1 MSETWK
7 VETWREEEQE
17 DSCSSC
23 SSYLPLESSNDT
35 EIITVPAEHVPGVP
49 SDIERTFLMERLL
62 ESYRQAMDSIRRAQ
76 EDGGAPGSVPQDTD
90 TDTVPQ
96 DTDTDTVPQDTD
108 TDQAQDTD
116 TTQTQDI
123 HDTQAIY

>member
-1 MSETWK
+1 MPETWK

-35 EIITVPAEHVPGVP
+35 EIITVPAEHVPA
-49 SDIERTFLMERLL
+49 T
-62 ESYRQAMDSIRRAQ
+62 A
-76 EDGGAPGSVPQDTD
+76 

-96 DTDTDTVPQDTD
+96 DTDTDK
-108 TDQAQDTD
+108 AQDTD
-116 TTQTQDI
+116 ITQTQDL
-123 HDTQAIY
+123 HDTQAIH

>member
-1 MSETWK
+1 M
-7 VETWREEEQE
+7 WREEEQE

-62 ESYRQAMDSIRRAQ
+62 ESYRQAMEYIRRAQ

-90 TDTVPQ
+90 TATA
-96 DTDTDTVPQDTD
+96 TDTVPQDTD
-108 TDQAQDTD
+108 TDKAQDTD
-116 TTQTQDI
+116 ITQTQDL
-123 HDTQAIY
+123 HDTQAIH